1 MDHTINFS
9 QNVQSI
15 LSTKEPI
22 EIAEELLQVSSI
34 EGRSWSSAS
43 AHGESFTVCV
53 LFHPTHAAHFHAQAK
68 AALHNVTEKLRL
80 QGTAKQKLEEQ
91 LTIARGN
98 VGKAETL
105 LNNRERYVQTSRDG
119 MHGFSLILS

>member
-1 MDHTINFS
+1 
-9 QNVQSI
+9 
-15 LSTKEPI
+15 
-22 EIAEELLQVSSI
+22 
-34 EGRSWSSAS
+34 
-43 AHGESFTVCV
+43 
-53 LFHPTHAAHFHAQAK
+53 
-68 AALHNVTEKLRL
+68 VTEKLRL